1 MKIAFC
7 LFKYFPYGGLQRD
20 FKRIAEVCYGRGH
33 SVNVFTTSW
42 EGSVPDW
49 FDVSIIPVRG
59 FTNHRRRLNF
69 SKKALEAT
77 KDGFDVVVGF
87 NKIHGLDVYYAAD
100 PCYKAIVMEERGL
113 FYRLSSRCRTY
124 LALEEDIFK
133 PSAKTEVLL
142 ISEKGKGK
150 FVRYYGTPE
159 QRLHVL
165 PPSISEDRL
174 APSNAGEIRK
184 DLRKEF
190 GVGEDELLLLM
201 VGSGFKTKGVDR
213 SICALASLPEE
224 LKEKTRLFVIGR
236 GNEGRFKRMAKRYG
250 IGRHVRFLGG
260 RNDVSR
266 FMLGA
271 DILLHP
277 SRSENTG
284 MALIEA
290 MASGIPILA
299 SDVCGY
305 AHHVEK
311 GKAGLLIPLPF
322 RQEKFNELLLRMLTS
337 RERKIWAQ
345 NGIDYVSRIDVL
357 NMPDMAADI
366 IETVARKNRKP

>member
-1 MKIAFC
+1 
-7 LFKYFPYGGLQRD
+7 
-20 FKRIAEVCYGRGH
+20 
-33 SVNVFTTSW
+33 
-42 EGSVPDW
+42 
-49 FDVSIIPVRG
+49 
-59 FTNHRRRLNF
+59 
-69 SKKALEAT
+69 
-77 KDGFDVVVGF
+77 
-87 NKIHGLDVYYAAD
+87 
-100 PCYKAIVMEERGL
+100 
-113 FYRLSSRCRTY
+113 
-124 LALEEDIFK
+124 
-133 PSAKTEVLL
+133 
-142 ISEKGKGK
+142 
-150 FVRYYGTPE
+150 
-159 QRLHVL
+159 
-165 PPSISEDRL
+165 
-174 APSNAGEIRK
+174 
-184 DLRKEF
+184 
-190 GVGEDELLLLM
+190 M

-322 RQEKFNELLLRMLTS
+322 RQERTLIKGDFDKAF
-337 RERKIWAQ
+337 ERFDAMQ
-345 NGIDYVSRIDVL
+345 TPTFPSPARIDVL
-357 NMPDMAADI
+357 NM
-366 IETVARKNRKP
+366 